1 MKPEQRLILAFV
13 FALLIAVAFQK
24 YVVPPKKGETPAAS
38 KGVVSNQEKGI
49 KPGAQNPASP
59 FAEKA
64 QTPAMA
70 KGRREGKVIT
80 LDLPYATIKFN
91 SFGGV
96 LSGYALK
103 EYKGPKGSPMELID
117 QAGYLQVVLPDNPAL
132 AARVNTSNFTMRRL
146 NERGKVGVELSLTLP
161 DESLTVK
168 KRVLF
173 SLDTPYTLD
182 GSIEVVQK
190 GKPLATGILMG
201 PTIAPTDRKSRYA
214 FTGPLVFLKDKRT
227 AKEVKLKKDGQHR
240 EFANPYWVALQ
251 SLYFTATVVPALP
264 TYTWIERTSKDHWRI
279 AVWSETPKAFSF
291 WGFFGPK
298 RFKLLKSFNMHL
310 EENIRFG
317 MFAIIAKPALEFLNY
332 LYGKVHNYGW
342 AIIILTLILK
352 ILFHPLTAYGYK
364 SMAKMQNLQPK
375 LQEIKR
381 LYKDDPAKMNA
392 ETMALYKKE
401 KINPMGGCLPM
412 LLQIPVFFALYKV
425 LMVAIELRH
434 APFIGYLT
442 DLSAKDPYYITPIL
456 MGATMFLQ
464 QKMTPAMGD
473 STQNKIMLAMP
484 IVFTFLFLNFP
495 SGLVLYWLVNNVIS
509 IGEQVLVKKVY
520 AKEA

>member
-1 MKPEQRLILAFV
+1 MKPEQRLLLAFV

-24 YVVPPKKGETPAAS
+24 YISPHKKGES
-38 KGVVSNQEKGI
+38 KVTS
-49 KPGAQNPASP
+49 KPVATQQHKAESAVPNPASP
-59 FAEKA
+59 FVTENP
-64 QTPAMA
+64 QGPDMA
-70 KGRREGKVIT
+70 KKRSQGKMLGVE
-80 LDLPYATIKFN
+80 LPYATVRFN
-91 SFGGV
+91 GFGGV

-103 EYKGPKGSPMELID
+103 DYKDSKGKPMELLEN
-117 QAGYLQVVLPDNPAL
+117 QGYLQIVLPDNPAL
-132 AARVNTSNFTMRRL
+132 AARVNTSTFSMRRITKT
-146 NERGKVGVELSLTLP
+146 GKTGVELTLDLP
-161 DESLTVK
+161 QDKLRVVK
-168 KRVLF
+168 RLLF
-173 SLDTPYTLD
+173 SLKTPYTME
-182 GSIEVVQK
+182 GTIEVTQN
-190 GKPLATGILMG
+190 GKPMATGILMG
-201 PTIAPTDRKSRYA
+201 PTIAPEDRKTRYSFA
-214 FTGPLVFLKDKRT
+214 GPLVFLKEKRT
-227 AKEVKLKKDGQHR
+227 AKEVKLKKDGQHK
-240 EFANPYWVALQ
+240 EFTNPYWVALQ
-251 SLYFTATVVPALP
+251 SLYFTATVVPSLP
-264 TYTWIERTSKDHWRI
+264 TYTWVERIKKNRWRV
-279 AVWSETPKAFSF
+279 AVWSENPKQFSF

-298 RFKLLKSFNMHL
+298 RYRLLKSFNMHL

-342 AIIILTLILK
+342 AIIVLTLLLK

-364 SMAKMQNLQPK
+364 SMAKMQALQPK
-375 LQEIKR
+375 LQEIKK

-392 ETMALYKKE
+392 ETMAIYKKE

-425 LMVAIELRH
+425 LMVAIELRN

-473 STQNKIMLAMP
+473 SMQNKLMLAMP

-495 SGLVLYWLVNNVIS
+495 SGLVLYWLVNNIIS

-520 AKEA
+520 TKNA

>member
-24 YVVPPKKGETPAAS
+24 YVVPSKKAENRAANRPTATQ
-38 KGVVSNQEKGI
+38 KEKSAH
-49 KPGAQNPASP
+49 KLNPASP
-59 FAEKA
+59 FGMEKPQSA
-64 QTPAMA
+64 AMDKERSA
-70 KGRREGKVIT
+70 GRVVE
-80 LDLPYATIKFN
+80 LDLPYAKVRFN
-91 SFGGV
+91 GFGGV

-103 EYKGPKGSPMELID
+103 SYKDSKGNPMELVD
-117 QAGYLQVVLPDNPAL
+117 NMGYLQVVIPDNPAL
-132 AARVNTSNFTMRRL
+132 AARINVSTFNIKRVEEKN
-146 NERGKVGVELSLTLP
+146 KIGVELTLHLP
-161 DESLTVK
+161 HEDLKVK

-173 SLDTPYTLD
+173 SKTTPYTME
-182 GSIEVVQK
+182 GSIEVEQQ

-201 PTIAPTDRKSRYA
+201 PTVAPSDRKSRYA
-214 FTGPLVFLKDKRT
+214 FSGPLVFLKEKRT

-240 EFANPYWVALQ
+240 EFTNPYWVALQ
-251 SLYFTATVVPALP
+251 SLYFTCTVVPSQP
-264 TYTWIERTSKDHWRI
+264 TYTWIERLKKDRWRI
-279 AVWSETPKAFSF
+279 AVWSDTPKAFSF
-291 WGFFGPK
+291 WGFIGPK
-298 RFKLLKSFNMHL
+298 RYHLLKSFNMHL

-317 MFAIIAKPALEFLNY
+317 MFAIIAKPALEALNY

-342 AIIILTLILK
+342 AIIILTLIIK
-352 ILFHPLTAYGYK
+352 VLFHPLTAYGYK
-364 SMAKMQNLQPK
+364 SMAKMQDLQPK

-381 LYKDDPAKMNA
+381 LYKDDPAKMNS
-392 ETMALYKKE
+392 ETMALYKRE

-425 LMVAIELRH
+425 LMVAIELRN

-484 IVFTFLFLNFP
+484 IIFTFLFLNFP
-495 SGLVLYWLVNNVIS
+495 SGLVLYWLVNNIIS

-520 AKEA
+520 TKKA

>member
-24 YVVPPKKGETPAAS
+24 YISPSKKGENPAA
-38 KGVVSNQEKGI
+38 N
-49 KPGAQNPASP
+49 KPKATQKDTGMRAPNPASP
-59 FAEKA
+59 FAMEKPQNA
-64 QTPAMA
+64 EMN
-70 KGRREGKVIT
+70 KKREGGQVLT
-80 LDLPYATIKFN
+80 VELPYATVKFN
-91 SFGGV
+91 GFGGV

-103 EYKGPKGSPMELID
+103 KYKDSKGNPMELMEH
-117 QAGYLQVVLPDNPAL
+117 QGYLQIVFPDNPAL
-132 AARVNTSNFTMRRL
+132 AAKVNTSTFSMRRITG
-146 NERGKVGVELSLTLP
+146 NDKTGVELTLNLP
-161 DESLTVK
+161 QEKLRVVK
-168 KRVLF
+168 KVLF
-173 SLDTPYTLD
+173 SLKTPYTVE
-182 GSIEVVQK
+182 GSIDATQN

-201 PTIAPTDRKSRYA
+201 PTIAPQDRKTRYA
-214 FTGPLVFLKDKRT
+214 FSGPLVFLKEKHT

-240 EFANPYWVALQ
+240 EYTNPYWVALQ
-251 SLYFTATVVPALP
+251 SLYFTATFVPSMP

-279 AVWSETPKAFSF
+279 AVWSENPKTFSF
-291 WGFFGPK
+291 WGFVGPT
-298 RFKLLKSFNMHL
+298 RYHLLKSFNMHL

-342 AIIILTLILK
+342 AIIVLTLILK

-364 SMAKMQNLQPK
+364 SMGKMQELQPK
-375 LQEIKR
+375 LQEIKK
-381 LYKDDPAKMNA
+381 LYKDDPAKMNS
-392 ETMALYKKE
+392 ETMAVYKRE

-442 DLSAKDPYYITPIL
+442 DLSAKDPYYITPVL

-473 STQNKIMLAMP
+473 SMQNKLMLAMP

-520 AKEA
+520 TKSA